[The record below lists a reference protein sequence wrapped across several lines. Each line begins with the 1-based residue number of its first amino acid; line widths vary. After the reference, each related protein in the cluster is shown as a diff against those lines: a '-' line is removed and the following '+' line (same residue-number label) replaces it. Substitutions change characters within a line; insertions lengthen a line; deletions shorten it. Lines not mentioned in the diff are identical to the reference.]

1 MSEIGRPKAKGV
13 RRPSSAKMKEARD
26 LISSA
31 APLGMIALFLLD
43 EWKGAKHNGL
53 IFIAENERRAEQ
65 LGALLHAL
73 STDCGVVVLP
83 RRDTLPF
90 DEIEPSREISGRRA
104 SVLRRIASNP
114 SAALL
119 VTTAEA
125 VAQRVVHRERW
136 KDAVMHLRIGDPFA
150 ENDVRAFLNQAGY
163 TLDERVDTPGSALL
177 QGQGGRAL
185 RRGLIGS
192 RQDRNRRGDHHRHP
206 LL

>member
-1 MSEIGRPKAKGV
+1 
-13 RRPSSAKMKEARD
+13 
-26 LISSA
+26 
-31 APLGMIALFLLD
+31 MIALFLLD

-53 IFIAENERRAEQ
+53 IFLAENERRAEQ
-65 LGALLHAL
+65 LGARLHAL
-73 STDCGVVVLP
+73 SPDCGVVVLP

-90 DEIEPSREISGRRA
+90 DEMEASREISGRRA

-136 KDAVMHLRIGDPFA
+136 KDAVLHLRMGDPFA

-163 TLDERVDTPGSALL
+163 TLDDR
-177 QGQGGRAL
+177 L
-185 RRGLIGS
+185 RDDS
-192 RQDRNRRGDHHRHP
+192 KS
-206 LL
+206 